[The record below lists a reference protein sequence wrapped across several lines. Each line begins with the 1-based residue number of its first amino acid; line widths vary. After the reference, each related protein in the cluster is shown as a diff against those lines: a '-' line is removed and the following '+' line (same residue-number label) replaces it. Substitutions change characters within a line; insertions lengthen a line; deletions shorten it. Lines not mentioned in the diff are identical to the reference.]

1 MHCISRRRSSAALVA
16 LALIVAV
23 AASSAQQAAPPARTP
38 DKDTLAD
45 GPQVFNTPEQRFS
58 VVPLKGLSR

>member
-23 AASSAQQAAPPARTP
+23 ASSAQQAAPPARTP